1 MSILFL
7 VASKKEEIS
16 VIPKL
21 LDVANNP
28 CKPQYHLAAPEPLVL
43 YDCIF
48 NPGESACD
56 TQTARYYKQI
66 RSHALYSP
74 LAESSKAKYNDAPCC
89 FDNSLSQQALQDLI
103 RYSETRIYDT
113 AIASTSA
120 SQLSRVIQKEY
131 WKRLEGI
138 SALPGDFEELAGKR
152 YTPLDKRSKA
162 RRDS

>member
-1 MSILFL
+1 MQAT
-7 VASKKEEIS
+7 VPPRCAR
-16 VIPKL
+16 
-21 LDVANNP
+21 
-28 CKPQYHLAAPEPLVL
+28 AA
-43 YDCIF
+43 
-48 NPGESACD
+48 G
-56 TQTARYYKQI
+56 
-66 RSHALYSP
+66 ALRLHSP

-89 FDNSLSQQALQDLI
+89 FDSSLSQQALQDLI
-103 RYSETRIYDT
+103 RYNETRIYDT